1 MEAMDLTAAVAA
13 VAARAVAA
21 LAVVEVVA
29 ATAVTRVIRATL
41 PPHPS
46 GTITSPINMGI
57 VLSRRHSINQPTVTT
72 AETSYGVSWFKDT
85 FVKVWAFLLAART
98 AVLNSQSFGKL
109 KSKLE

>member
-1 MEAMDLTAAVAA
+1 VEAMDLTAAVAA
-13 VAARAVAA
+13 VAAQAVAA
-21 LAVVEVVA
+21 LAVAEVVA

-85 FVKVWAFLLAART
+85 FVKFAT
-98 AVLNSQSFGKL
+98 
-109 KSKLE
+109 